1 MNNLKTPP
9 AGLAIL
15 LIVGPSLVWCSEY
28 IGSGEVVLATRTGAI
43 LGPAVLWA
51 VISGV
56 FLKFWIGMSG
66 ARYTVATGEGMIDMI
81 SRIPGPRNWGVWIVM
96 IAQLLG
102 AVIAI
107 GSLANA
113 AGVFLSNLLPLDAK
127 ICGWGVAVFAFLI
140 SWSGEYKVLKVIM
153 TFLIFIVIA
162 GILYVAAY
170 AFPGWKEVLSGLI
183 PREPVVPAW
192 ALDKGID
199 ANPWKEILPLIGWG
213 AGGFASQVWY
223 SYWVMGAGYGMT
235 KKNVYGKAADIQLL
249 KNLDIDSAM
258 KIRGWFKVVY
268 TDASVAMII
277 GVFITGCFLIAGS
290 GVLGPM
296 HMAPEGPKLAFDL
309 SNIFASKWG
318 KLGGFLFMLG
328 GASALISTQ
337 VGQQAG
343 WPRLLADTFRIC
355 FPRFGLIPWKKQYRG
370 FLIFFFITNMTI
382 VFTLGLQPVAL
393 LKAGAIVDGLLLTPF
408 QALWVFAGL
417 FIVQKRLFNRN
428 VSEILKPHW
437 IFGAILLVAFGVF
450 AWFVLHLPA
459 MW

>member
-1 MNNLKTPP
+1 MSNLKTPP
-9 AGLAIL
+9 AGLAII

-96 IAQLLG
+96 IAQLFG

-113 AGVFLSNLLPLDAK
+113 AGVFLSNLLSLDAK
-127 ICGWGVAVFAFLI
+127 VCGWGVAVFAFAI

-153 TFLIFIVIA
+153 SVLIFIVIV

-170 AFPGWKEVLSGLI
+170 AFPGWKEILSGFI
-183 PREPVVPAW
+183 PGESVVPQW

-199 ANPWKEILPLIGWG
+199 PNPWKEILPLIGWG

-223 SYWVMGAGYGMT
+223 SYWIMGAGYGMT
-235 KKNVYGKAADIQLL
+235 KKNIYGKAADEQLL
-249 KNLDIDSAM
+249 KNLDIDSAR
-258 KIRGWFKVVY
+258 KIKGWFNVVY

-277 GVFITGCFLIAGS
+277 GVVITGCFLIAGS

-296 HMAPEGPKLAFDL
+296 HMAPEGPSLAVDL
-309 SNIFASKWG
+309 SNIFASKWS

-328 GASALISTQ
+328 GAAALISTQ
-337 VGQQAG
+337 IGQQAG
-343 WPRLLADTFRIC
+343 WPRLLADSFRIC
-355 FPRFGLIPWKKQYRG
+355 FPRFGRIPWKKQYRG

-393 LKAGAIVDGLLLTPF
+393 LKAGAIVDGILLTPL
-408 QALWVFAGL
+408 QALWVFAGI
-417 FIVQKRLFNRN
+417 FIVQKRLFNPE

-437 IFGAILLVAFGVF
+437 IFGVILLVAFGVF

-459 MW
+459 ML